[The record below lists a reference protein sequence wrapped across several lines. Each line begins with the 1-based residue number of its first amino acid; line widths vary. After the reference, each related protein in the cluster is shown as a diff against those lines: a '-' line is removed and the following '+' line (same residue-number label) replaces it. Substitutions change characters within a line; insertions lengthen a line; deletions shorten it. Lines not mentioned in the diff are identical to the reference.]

1 MVNRVKSYG
10 GEDGDICA
18 LHILDIDDKLHLLI
32 PMFAVTGT
40 AKICGRIGHK
50 LAEVLFRAQD
60 DL

>member
-1 MVNRVKSYG
+1 MFVPRMSSTF
-10 GEDGDICA
+10 
-18 LHILDIDDKLHLLI
+18 DDKLHLLI
-32 PMFAVTGT
+32 PMLAVTGT